1 MPIRYDSDSDSDT
14 HSRSDSDSKDQHDR
28 GHGDREIS
36 LGTGTVLAIFFALAL
51 VCSLFFGL
59 GYSMGKKSVPLSPVA
74 SAAHAVAASEDL
86 GKPSPGTPST
96 SRKPS
101 FASAFRPDLQVVQPM
116 EQTSTSPGTVPA
128 TSSAKPVTP
137 KPTRTERPAA
147 QPAPIETAPPPA
159 AGSGPQSFV
168 QVAAVSRKEDADL
181 LLAALKHRGY
191 TGLVRQQPPDKLLHI
206 QVGPFPSKKDAE
218 LMRQR
223 LIVDGYTPILK

>member
-1 MPIRYDSDSDSDT
+1 MPTRYDSDSDSDSDT
-14 HSRSDSDSKDQHDR
+14 HSRSDSKDQHDR

-74 SAAHAVAASEDL
+74 SAAPAVAASEDL

-96 SRKPS
+96 SRKPP
-101 FASAFRPDLQVVQPM
+101 FASASRPDLQVVQPM

-137 KPTRTERPAA
+137 KSTRAERSAA
-147 QPAPIETAPPPA
+147 QPAPIETSPPPA

-206 QVGPFPSKKDAE
+206 QLGPFPSKKDAE

-223 LIVDGYTPILK
+223 LIVDGYNPILK